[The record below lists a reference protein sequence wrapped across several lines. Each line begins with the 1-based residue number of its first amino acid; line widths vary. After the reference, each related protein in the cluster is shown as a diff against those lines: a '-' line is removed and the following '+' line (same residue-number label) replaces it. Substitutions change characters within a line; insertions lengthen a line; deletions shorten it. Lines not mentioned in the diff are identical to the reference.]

1 MSSLEIDEVLFAYI
15 AVAPHVVSLVLI
27 RVVCGRQRPVY
38 YVSKSLNKVEICYL
52 PLEKTILVVVHGT
65 RKLPHYFQAHTI
77 VILTQLP
84 LKAIL
89 RNADYIE
96 RIAKWGT
103 ILGAFDIKYMPWTSI
118 KGQVLA
124 DLVVK
129 FAEEPAE
136 NESKEHRMGEKLVG
150 LVTAQELLQWKVYV
164 DGAANQKGSGM
175 GLILISPKKL
185 IVEKSLRLVFSATK
199 NEAEYEA
206 VLGGM
211 SMVQRMRGKSAT
223 MFSDSRLGELKARDE
238 RMQVYLT

>member
-1 MSSLEIDEVLFAYI
+1 MAKFIEPEIE
-15 AVAPHVVSLVLI
+15 
-27 RVVCGRQRPVY
+27 
-38 YVSKSLNKVEICYL
+38 EL
-52 PLEKTILVVVHGT
+52 PPIG
-65 RKLPHYFQAHTI
+65 
-77 VILTQLP
+77 
-84 LKAIL
+84 
-89 RNADYIE
+89 NMD
-96 RIAKWGT
+96 
-103 ILGAFDIKYMPWTSI
+103 
-118 KGQVLA
+118 
-124 DLVVK
+124 
-129 FAEEPAE
+129 
-136 NESKEHRMGEKLVG
+136 EKLVG

-185 IVEKSLRLVFSATK
+185 IVEKSLRLVFSATN

>member
-1 MSSLEIDEVLFAYI
+1 M
-15 AVAPHVVSLVLI
+15 
-27 RVVCGRQRPVY
+27 
-38 YVSKSLNKVEICYL
+38 
-52 PLEKTILVVVHGT
+52 
-65 RKLPHYFQAHTI
+65 
-77 VILTQLP
+77 
-84 LKAIL
+84 
-89 RNADYIE
+89 
-96 RIAKWGT
+96 
-103 ILGAFDIKYMPWTSI
+103 
-118 KGQVLA
+118 
-124 DLVVK
+124 VVK
-129 FAEEPAE
+129 FAEDPAE
-136 NESKEHRMGEKLVG
+136 NESEKHRMGEKLVG